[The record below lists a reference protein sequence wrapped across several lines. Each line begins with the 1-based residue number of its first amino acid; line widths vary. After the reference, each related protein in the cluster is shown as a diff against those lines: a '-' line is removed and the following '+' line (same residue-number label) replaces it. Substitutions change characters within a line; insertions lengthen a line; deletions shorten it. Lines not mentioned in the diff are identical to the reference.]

1 MNKILSRMLMLGAL
15 AGCLATAAWAG
26 NVEVDMV
33 GDGAI
38 LYPGAADGY
47 YETNSTSVNID
58 SGEKSPVDTK
68 LYFNGN
74 GDVTWGSKTYAYG
87 TATYRYEYDAK
98 GNLLKSVEV
107 APTTQSTRVVTES
120 YTYNVDGDLTQSHY
134 YSDWDGQID
143 DYTYY
148 YEYADGK
155 LAVSAKLATESGDVG
170 TRTIVYTLN
179 ENGDPVKREMT
190 YQEGDLNF
198 SSLEGYTYDEK
209 GNLISVT
216 EGEGDNREVTTY
228 EYNDKNL
235 CVQQTWTPSKNSAEN
250 YHSVPS
256 TTTYEYD
263 ENGNVAKTTY
273 GNDYYETYTYALIP
287 DGATPSEF
295 SDVQDTGAFYY
306 DAVVWA
312 NEQGVTN
319 GAGNGKF
326 APKSKCTRAQLVTFL
341 WRAAGEPE
349 PETTVN
355 PFTDVKEGDY
365 FYKAVLWAVE
375 NGVTT
380 GKSETIF
387 APKETCTRAQIVTFI
402 YRAAG
407 EPKAD
412 NAVNPFEDVAANAY
426 YADAVLWA
434 VENGITTGKTATR
447 FAPNDTC
454 TRGQGVTFLYRG
466 IGLY

>member
-1 MNKILSRMLMLGAL
+1 MNKLLKRTLIVGAL

-58 SGEKSPVDTK
+58 SGDKSPVDTK

-107 APTTQSTRVVTES
+107 EPTTQSTRVITES

-155 LAVSAKLATESGDVG
+155 LAVSAKLVNESGDVG

-216 EGEGDNREVTTY
+216 EGEGDEQEVTTY

-235 CVQQTWTPSKNSAEN
+235 CVKQTWTPSKNSAEN

-263 ENGNVAKTTY
+263 ENGNVAKKTY

-319 GAGNGKF
+319 GSGNGKF
-326 APKSKCTRAQLVTFL
+326 EPKSKCTRAQLVTFL
-341 WRAAGEPE
+341 WRAAGSPE
-349 PETTVN
+349 PNTTDN
-355 PFTDVKEGDY
+355 PFTDVTKDDY

-375 NGVTT
+375 NKVTT
-380 GKSETIF
+380 GTSETTF
-387 APKETCTRAQIVTFI
+387 APHRPCDRAQIVTLI

-407 EPKAD
+407 EPQVRTTD
-412 NAVNPFEDVAANAY
+412 NPFADVPADAY
-426 YADAVLWA
+426 YAKAVLWA
-434 VENGITTGKTATR
+434 VENGITKGKSADS
-447 FAPNDTC
+447 FVPNATC
-454 TRGQGVTFLYRG
+454 TRGEGVTFLYRG

>member
-1 MNKILSRMLMLGAL
+1 MNKLLKRTLIVGAL

-74 GDVTWGSKTYAYG
+74 GDVAWGSKTYAYG

-155 LAVSAKLATESGDVG
+155 LAVSAKLANESGDVG

-216 EGEGDNREVTTY
+216 EGEGDEQEVTTY

-235 CVQQTWTPSKNSAEN
+235 CVKQTWTPSKNSAEN

-263 ENGNVAKTTY
+263 ENGNVAKTNY

-295 SDVQDTGAFYY
+295 TDVQNSGAYYY

-312 NEQGVTN
+312 NDLKITTGV
-319 GAGNGKF
+319 GDGKV
-326 APKSKCTRAQLVTFL
+326 APDRGCTRDQLVTFL

-349 PETTVN
+349 PKTTVN
-355 PFTDVKEGDY
+355 PFTDVKESDY
-365 FYKAVLWAVE
+365 FYKAVLGAVE

-407 EPKAD
+407 EPKVD
-412 NAVNPFEDVAANAY
+412 NAVNPFEDVATNAY